1 MLKNSA
7 VSTAEE
13 ISDETSGAFHQVCR
27 RIRSKIA
34 MSSNCAIRNAEPDAT
49 AILGSAKTSDNTTPA
64 AMACVRV
71 VQLRPNHL
79 KPSPHSRHKPA
90 NRNAAHFAAAQPIVT
105 PNVTGLNKN
114 LGYERNGSETPDFFA
129 TQHAIIELTANSRIV
144 DLAR

>member
-1 MLKNSA
+1 MIGVSRSRGTSFTGRYPPGSFGRTTASESRDGMSA
-7 VSTAEE
+7 IGLEQPDSA
-13 ISDETSGAFHQVCR
+13 
-27 RIRSKIA
+27 
-34 MSSNCAIRNAEPDAT
+34 NAAY
-49 AILGSAKTSDNTTPA
+49 DNTTPA